1 MSDLCNAVKILAQEA
16 INSQKPLEAVFGK
29 VINESPLNI
38 ETEQRLILTKDF
50 ITVAEHLRERTIN
63 VHIDDRTV
71 AMKIDNSLKK
81 EDTVIMLR
89 QQGGQ
94 RYIVLDREG

>member
-29 VINESPLNI
+29 VINESPLKI

-63 VHIDDRTV
+63 VHIDD
-71 AMKIDNSLKK
+71 SLKK

>member
-29 VINESPLNI
+29 VINESPLKI

-63 VHIDDRTV
+63 VHIDRTV

>member
-29 VINESPLNI
+29 VINESPLKI

-63 VHIDDRTV
+63 VHIGQKTS
-71 AMKIDNSLKK
+71 N
-81 EDTVIMLR
+81 VIWWWNVHFINVKVTQKVKYL
-89 QQGGQ
+89 QN
-94 RYIVLDREG
+94 

>member
-29 VINESPLNI
+29 VISESPLKI

-50 ITVAEHLRERTIN
+50 ITIAEH
-63 VHIDDRTV
+63 
-71 AMKIDNSLKK
+71 
-81 EDTVIMLR
+81 
-89 QQGGQ
+89 
-94 RYIVLDREG
+94 